1 MKDSCNENYQTLLT
15 DIEEE
20 KSGTIFHVYGLE
32 ELILS
37 IFHNAQ
43 SNLQI

>member
-32 ELILS
+32 ELIS
-37 IFHNAQ
+37 KCGYNPVQF
-43 SNLQI
+43 